1 MGRMNLGIDDTI
13 IFKEDTHQYFDK
25 TGIEY
30 SSVTRTL
37 NKIKVPFDRDGISK
51 MMARSLSKEKGITID
66 KAQEIILSE
75 WDAKRDSSID
85 RGNSIHGSIE
95 HYLLTGKTTDEYYK
109 PISFVSGLIRN
120 YYRFYPEIILYHQDF
135 LIAGQADLVC
145 QRQKSAN
152 SVYDFYD
159 YKTNEA
165 KGIQFDSIGRKTDDL
180 KHYNRFFLPPLDF
193 MEDCNYNL
201 YALQLSM
208 YAFFAEMTYG
218 IKVGRLG
225 IIFISNDMDTH
236 MIPVPYLRYH
246 VQRVL
251 EFMMEVKPLPKE
263 KSVVTTKDE
272 DDW

>member
-1 MGRMNLGIDDTI
+1 MNLGIDDTI

-25 TGIEY
+25 TGLEY
-30 SSVTRTL
+30 GSVTRTL
-37 NKIKVPFDRDGISK
+37 NKLKVPFDRDGISK
-51 MMARSLSKEKGITID
+51 MMARSMAKEKGITVD
-66 KAQEIILSE
+66 QAQAMILSE

-95 HYLLTGKTTDEYYK
+95 NFLLTGQKSSEYMGVHNFMSSFIK
-109 PISFVSGLIRN
+109 P

-135 LIAGQADLVC
+135 LVAGQADLVC
-145 QRQKSAN
+145 QRQKSES

-165 KGIQFDSIGRKTDDL
+165 KGIQFDSIGRKNDEI
-180 KHYNRFFLPPLDF
+180 KHYNRYFLPPLDF

-201 YALQLSM
+201 YSLQLSM

-225 IIFISNDMDTH
+225 IIFIGNDMEVH

-246 VQRVL
+246 VQRAL
-251 EFMMEVKPLPKE
+251 EFRVEVKPLPE
-263 KSVVTTKDE
+263 KQIVKSE

>member
-25 TGIEY
+25 AGIEY

-37 NKIKVPFDRDGISK
+37 NKLKVPFDRDGISK
-51 MMARSLSKEKGITID
+51 MMARSMAKEKGITID
-66 KAQEIILSE
+66 QAQAMILSE
-75 WDAKRDSSID
+75 WDAKRDSSIN
-85 RGNSIHGSIE
+85 RGNSIHKAIE
-95 HYLLTGKTTDEYYK
+95 HYLITGRKDPCYRNALDSVSDLVK
-109 PISFVSGLIRN
+109 P
-120 YYRFYPEIILYHQDF
+120 YYRFYPEIILYCQDF
-135 LIAGQADLVC
+135 LTAGQADLVC
-145 QRQKSAN
+145 QRQKSES

-165 KGIQFDSIGRKTDDL
+165 KGIQFDSIGRKNDEI
-180 KHYNRFFLPPLDF
+180 KHYNRYFLPPLDF

-201 YALQLSM
+201 YSLQLSM

-225 IIFISNDMDTH
+225 IIFIGNDMEVH

-246 VQRVL
+246 VQRAL
-251 EFMMEVKPLPKE
+251 EFIIEVKPLPE
-263 KSVVTTKDE
+263 KQIVKSE